1 MFRMRGA
8 DFNGQQE
15 ASVFRAAVAVGEHA
29 VRGLPLAPSGGM
41 GFGNGRLRCRD
52 AGQVQER
59 VMRKK
64 LLGAVAALVAGTGGA
79 LAQSPT
85 RGPAG
90 GRFGGPD
97 GGVHPAQYN
106 TPIPPPLPEGAG
118 LPSGLPEGLGGMP
131 GGPMGPGGPDGGP
144 QWPVPGPYM
153 EQSWQKPPPSGGLR
167 GGEGGL
173 FGGLAG
179 KPTTAPTVWFNGE
192 YLLMFPKSLPVGFPL
207 VTTGAPAGLGTLGQG
222 ATSALHGGG
231 DLSLGAA
238 SGFRLTAGFFRPQ
251 DHRLGLEVTGMYIS
265 PTSNDFFGAS
275 ANNGVPVLARP
286 FFNAATGQSAA
297 LIVSFPNFSSGS
309 ILSRATSQFWGIE
322 ANAVANMYRTGSDSW
337 IPGTMNAI
345 VGFRHANL
353 AEGLTV
359 SQQSQLLPGNTAPYA
374 GITVAAPTS
383 LLVQDQFLTSNEFY
397 AGQLGLQ
404 WQATLGRWHV
414 STFAKVGLGLMHQEV
429 RINGMSG
436 SMDPTAVT
444 GMATQ
449 SIGGLYA
456 NASNIGTYRDDRFGV
471 MTDVNATIGYNV
483 TRYFTITAGYNFL
496 HLNTVARPTNQF
508 NGTVD
513 PAIIPTSGAFGAATT
528 ATPPYAVKDT
538 DYWMHGLNFGFIAR
552 Y

>member
-1 MFRMRGA
+1 
-8 DFNGQQE
+8 
-15 ASVFRAAVAVGEHA
+15 
-29 VRGLPLAPSGGM
+29 
-41 GFGNGRLRCRD
+41 
-52 AGQVQER
+52 
-59 VMRKK
+59 MRKK
-64 LLGAVAALVAGTGGA
+64 LLGAMAALVAGAGGA
-79 LAQSPT
+79 QSQSPT

-90 GRFGGPD
+90 GRLAGAD
-97 GGVHPAQYN
+97 GGVQAAQYN
-106 TPIPPPLPEGAG
+106 TPVPPPLPEGAG
-118 LPSGLPEGLGGMP
+118 LPSGLPDGLGGYPAGP
-131 GGPMGPGGPDGGP
+131 GGPMGPGVGPDGVP

-153 EQSWQKPPPSGGLR
+153 EQSWQKPPTGRS
-167 GGEGGL
+167 GL

-207 VTTGAPAGLGTLGQG
+207 VTTGAPAGLGTLGQR
-222 ATSALHGGG
+222 ATSPLHGSG
-231 DLSLGAA
+231 DLGLGVA

-251 DHRLGLEVTGMYIS
+251 DHRLGLEVTGMYVA

-286 FFNAATGQSAA
+286 YFNAANGQSAA

-322 ANAVANMYRTGSDSW
+322 ANAVANLFRTGPDSW
-337 IPGTMNAI
+337 IPGTLNAV

-383 LLVQDQFLTSNEFY
+383 LLVQDEFLANNQYY

-404 WQATLGRWHV
+404 WQASIGRWYGSV
-414 STFAKVGLGLMHQEV
+414 SAKVGLGLMHQEM

-436 SMDPTAVT
+436 SLDPTAVT
-444 GMATQ
+444 GIATQ

-456 NASNIGTYRDDRFGV
+456 NASNIGTYRDDKFGV
-471 MTDVNATIGYNV
+471 MTDLNATLGYNV
-483 TRYFTITAGYNFL
+483 TRNFTITAGYNFI
-496 HLNTVARPTNQF
+496 HLNTVVRPTNQF

-513 PAIIPTSGAFGAATT
+513 PAIIPTSGSFGGATT
-528 ATPPYAVKDT
+528 ATAPYAIQDT
-538 DYWMHGLNFGFIAR
+538 DYWLHGLNFGFIAR